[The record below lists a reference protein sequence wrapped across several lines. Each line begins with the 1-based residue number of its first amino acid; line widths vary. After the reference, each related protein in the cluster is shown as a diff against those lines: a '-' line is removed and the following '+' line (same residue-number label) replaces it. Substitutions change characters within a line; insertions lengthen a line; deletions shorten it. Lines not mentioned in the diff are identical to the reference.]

1 MVMRITWAT
10 VGGRLFL
17 WEDLVAWRDTT
28 PLVAR
33 DPAGAGCHQL
43 AGPTRGEKCIFLKFF
58 YLLKRIK
65 IAKISPGPRP
75 SWAPPA
81 SPGRCAPLPRSGPF
95 APAAIFIII
104 GILFTIKFI
113 PCQQPQEH
121 WEDLKEWRKSNFAKW
136 QYFTTLVTDA
146 DVRARKSL
154 TREVVLPYFALFLFF
169 IPLFSPLMTSSPRF
183 AREKRRQISPEICLN
198 S

>member
-1 MVMRITWAT
+1 MVVSFSEKILLLGVTQLHLLRET
-10 VGGRLFL
+10 LQS
-17 WEDLVAWRDTT
+17 RDVTNS
-28 PLVAR
+28 L
-33 DPAGAGCHQL
+33 GL
-43 AGPTRGEKCIFLKFF
+43 RGERNVFFFKFFF
-58 YLLKRIK
+58 YLLKRNK

-154 TREVVLPYFALFLFF
+154 RKEVVLPYFALFLFF

>member
-1 MVMRITWAT
+1 MVVSLSEKILLL
-10 VGGRLFL
+10 G
-17 WEDLVAWRDTT
+17 VAQLHLLRETLQSRDVTNS
-28 PLVAR
+28 L
-33 DPAGAGCHQL
+33 GL
-43 AGPTRGEKCIFLKFF
+43 RGERNVFFFKFFF
-58 YLLKRIK
+58 YLLKRNK

-154 TREVVLPYFALFLFF
+154 RKEVALPYFALFLFF
-169 IPLFSPLMTSSPRF
+169 IP
-183 AREKRRQISPEICLN
+183 
-198 S
+198 

>member
-17 WEDLVAWRDTT
+17 WEDLAAWRGTA

-33 DPAGAGCHQL
+33 DPAVAGCHQL
-43 AGPTRGEKCIFLKFF
+43 AGPTRREKCIFLKFF
-58 YLLKRIK
+58 YLLKRNK

-121 WEDLKEWRKSNFAKW
+121 WEDLKEWRKGNFAKW